1 MTPLDIMI
9 NQANEKSTAVYEF
22 CKSRA
27 SRMTLDALSLL
38 SSDYDFG
45 YDVVDRVFEISLK
58 IPADKL
64 IKDRLDSLRCGDCP
78 HYGKGESKHSIL
90 SEVAYYYCPVVK
102 EWVTYE
108 SSCDYVKRLF
118 V

>member
-9 NQANEKSTAVYEF
+9 NQANEKSTAIYEF

-38 SSDYDFG
+38 SSEYDFG
-45 YDVVDRVFEISLK
+45 YDVEEKSFEISLR
-58 IPADKL
+58 IPAEKL
-64 IKDRLDSLRCGDCP
+64 ISDQLERLRCDDCP
-78 HYGKGESKHSIL
+78 RFREGESKTSIL
-90 SEVAYYYCPVVK
+90 SDVAYYYCPVVNN
-102 EWVTYE
+102 WVCYAN
-108 SSCDYVKRLF
+108 SCDYVKRLF

>member
-9 NQANEKSTAVYEF
+9 NQANEKSTAIYEF
-22 CKSRA
+22 CKSRTA
-27 SRMTLDALSLL
+27 GMTLDALHLL

-45 YDVVDRVFEISLK
+45 YDVEEKVFEISLK

-78 HYGKGESKHSIL
+78 AFLRGDVE
-90 SEVAYYYCPVVK
+90 
-102 EWVTYE
+102 
-108 SSCDYVKRLF
+108 
-118 V
+118 